1 MAVREPIAEAES
13 KTPPRLRMSEEEF
26 VQWCDEDTKAE
37 WVDGEVIVA
46 SPASIQHVRINRL
59 LVQVLGPF
67 VTRRGLGEVFGP
79 EAQIRFGVLRRRR
92 VPDLFFIAAA
102 RLNLLKPN
110 HFEGAPDVIVEI
122 VSPDSVSR
130 DWRTRYLEYQLAGVR
145 EYWVIDPLARQVEAY
160 ALGEDRQY
168 SLIEEKD
175 DAIHSAML
183 AGFYLRPSWLWQ
195 EPPPDSLD
203 ILKELGVL

>member
-1 MAVREPIAEAES
+1 MAIREPIAELNVPA
-13 KTPPRLRMSEEEF
+13 PQRMRMTEEEF

-37 WVDGEVIVA
+37 WVDGEIIMA
-46 SPASIQHVRINRL
+46 SPASVQHAWINHFL
-59 LVQVLGPF
+59 IEVLGPF
-67 VTRRGLGEVFGP
+67 VRRRDPGQLFGP
-79 EAQIRFGVLRRRR
+79 ETQIRFGVLRRRR
-92 VPDLFFIAAA
+92 VPDLFFIAAD

-110 HFEGAPDVIVEI
+110 HFEGAPDLIVEI

-130 DWRTRYLEYQLAGVR
+130 DWRTKYLEYQLAGGR